1 MNQRF
6 RRKKKAYAMGRMATA
21 IGRAMDADSG
31 PDKDRAARWAAAW
44 GAVGGIFVPG
54 VRLRQN
60 VLVDR
65 RRTPR

>member
-1 MNQRF
+1 
-6 RRKKKAYAMGRMATA
+6 MGRMATA

-31 PDKDRAARWAAAW
+31 PAKDRAARWAAAW